1 MRQTADAK
9 MADLIRPVILS
20 GGAGTRLW
28 PASRDSLP
36 KQFLKLLGDRST
48 LQETIL
54 RVGDKKLFG
63 KPVVVANHAY
73 RFLIREQLEEIGADA
88 DIILEPTR
96 RDSGP
101 AIAAATQWI
110 AKSKKDA
117 LVLVLAADHVVTA
130 PKKFVAVCRAAR
142 AAAKKGNIV
151 TFGIKPDHPA
161 TGYGYIKPGK
171 KVGGAAH
178 KVEAFVEKPDART
191 AAKYLKKKYLWNSG
205 NFMFRADVMLNEY
218 TAQDKTTVSAAKDAI
233 DKAKTDLGFLLLD
246 DAAFKRTTKKSIDY
260 AVMEKTKH
268 AAVIPAEYGWSDFGG
283 WSAAWSLSKR
293 DKQGNASR
301 GPVAV
306 IDARNNY
313 VSSDGRLTTLVG
325 VEDLVVVVTDDAVLV
340 ADRER
345 AEDLKKLVEKLRA
358 DKREEADSHAKVHRP
373 WGNYQSL
380 DRGER
385 YQVKRIVV
393 NPGGRLSLQKHKF
406 RAEHWV
412 VVRGTALVT
421 VGDAKKTLQ
430 ENESIYVP
438 LGAVHRLENPGKT
451 PLELIEVQSGSYL
464 GEDDIVRLED
474 AYQRTTND

>member
-1 MRQTADAK
+1 MAEV

-28 PASRDSLP
+28 PASRESLP
-36 KQFLKLLGDRST
+36 KQFLKLLGERST
-48 LQETIL
+48 LQETLL
-54 RVGDKKLFG
+54 RVSDKKTFG
-63 KPVVVANHAY
+63 KPVIVANHAY
-73 RFLIREQLEEIGADA
+73 RFLVREQLEEIGMDA
-88 DIILEPTR
+88 DIILEPAR

-101 AIAAATQWI
+101 AIAAAAQWI
-110 AKSKKDA
+110 AKTKNDA
-117 LVLVLAADHVVTA
+117 LVLVLAADHVVTK
-130 PKKFVAVCRAAR
+130 PKQFVAVCKKAR
-142 AAAKKGNIV
+142 AAAKNGNIV

-161 TGYGYIKPGK
+161 TGYGYIRPGK
-171 KVGGAAH
+171 TISGAAPAQT
-178 KVEAFVEKPDART
+178 VEAFVEKPDAKT

-205 NFMFRADVMLNEY
+205 NFMFRADVLLEEY
-218 TAQDKTTVSAAKDAI
+218 GKHDSATVAAAKDAI
-233 DKAKTDLGFLLLD
+233 DKAGTDLGFLLLD
-246 DAAFKRTTKKSIDY
+246 DKAFARTTKKSIDY
-260 AVMEKTKH
+260 AVMEKTKR
-268 AAVIPAEYGWSDFGG
+268 AAVIPADYGWSDFGG

-293 DKQGNASR
+293 DKAGNAAR

-306 IDARNNY
+306 IDAKNNY
-313 VSSDGRLTTLVG
+313 ISSDGKLTTLVG
-325 VEDLVVVVTDDAVLV
+325 AENLVVVVTDDAVLV

-358 DKREEADSHAKVHRP
+358 EKHEEADTHAKVHRP

-393 NPGGRLSLQKHKF
+393 NPGGRLSLQKHAH

-421 VGDAKKTLQ
+421 IGDEKKTLK
-430 ENESIYVP
+430 ENESVYVP

-451 PLELIEVQSGSYL
+451 PVELIEVQSGNYL

-474 AYQRTTND
+474 VYQRPERG

>member
-1 MRQTADAK
+1 MT
-9 MADLIRPVILS
+9 DLIRPVILS

-36 KQFLKLLGDRST
+36 KQFLKLLGERST
-48 LQETIL
+48 LQETLL
-54 RVGDKKLFG
+54 RVSDGKFFG
-63 KPVVVANHAY
+63 KPVIVANHAY
-73 RFLIREQLEEIGADA
+73 RFLVREQLQEIGMDA

-101 AIAAATQWI
+101 AIAAAAQWV
-110 AKSKKDA
+110 AKSAPDA
-117 LVLVLAADHVVTA
+117 LVLVLAADHVVTK
-130 PKKFVAVCRAAR
+130 PKQFVSACKQAR

-171 KVGGAAH
+171 AIAGGGEARA
-178 KVEAFVEKPDART
+178 VDAFVEKPDAKT

-205 NFMFRADVMLNEY
+205 NFMFRADVMLAEY
-218 TAQDKTTVSAAKDAI
+218 AKHDAATVEAAGSAIANAG
-233 DKAKTDLGFLLLD
+233 TDLGFVLLD
-246 DAAFKRTTKKSIDY
+246 EAAFNRTVRKSIDY

-268 AAVIPAEYGWSDFGG
+268 AAVIPADYGWSDFGG
-283 WSAAWSLSKR
+283 WSAAWSLSKKDR
-293 DKQGNASR
+293 HGNAAR
-301 GPVAV
+301 GPVTV
-306 IDARNNY
+306 VDAKNNY
-313 VSSDGRLTTLVG
+313 ISSDGKLTTLVG
-325 VEDLVVVVTDDAVLV
+325 AENLVVVVTDDAVLV
-340 ADRER
+340 ADRAR
-345 AEDLKKLVEKLRA
+345 AEDLKKLVERLRA
-358 DKREEADSHAKVHRP
+358 DKREEADTHAKVHRP

-393 NPGGRLSLQKHKF
+393 NPGGRLSLQKHAH

-421 VGDAKKTLQ
+421 IGEEKKTLN
-430 ENESIYVP
+430 ENESVYVP
-438 LGAVHRLENPGKT
+438 LGAVHRLENPGT
-451 PLELIEVQSGSYL
+451 VPLELIEVQSGNYL

-474 AYQRTTND
+474 VYQRTTKD

>member
-1 MRQTADAK
+1 

-28 PASRDSLP
+28 PASRESLP
-36 KQFLKLLGDRST
+36 KQFLKLLGERST
-48 LQETIL
+48 LQETLL
-54 RVGDKKLFG
+54 RVSDNKTFG
-63 KPVVVANHAY
+63 KPVIVANHAY
-73 RFLIREQLEEIGADA
+73 RFLVREQIEEVGMDA
-88 DIILEPTR
+88 DIILEPAR

-101 AIAAATQWI
+101 AIAVAAQWI
-110 AKSKKDA
+110 AKSDKDA
-117 LVLVLAADHVVTA
+117 LVLVLAADHVVTK
-130 PKKFVAVCRAAR
+130 PKQFVAICKKAR

-151 TFGIKPDHPA
+151 TFGIKPDHAA
-161 TGYGYIKPGK
+161 TGYGYIRPGK
-171 KVGGAAH
+171 AVANAAPARA
-178 KVEAFVEKPDART
+178 VEAFVEKPDAKT

-205 NFMFRADVMLNEY
+205 NFMFRADVLLEEY
-218 TAQDKTTVSAAKDAI
+218 GKHDKTTVAAARIAI
-233 DKAKTDLGFLLLD
+233 DKAGTDLGFVLLD
-246 DAAFKRTTKKSIDY
+246 DAAFKQTTKKSIDY
-260 AVMEKTKH
+260 AVMEKTKR
-268 AAVIPAEYGWSDFGG
+268 AAVIPADYGWSDFGG

-293 DKQGNASR
+293 DKAGNAAR

-306 IDARNNY
+306 IDAKNNY
-313 VSSDGRLTTLVG
+313 ISSDGKLTTLVG
-325 VEDLVVVVTDDAVLV
+325 AENLVVVVTDDAVLV
-340 ADRER
+340 ADRAR

-358 DKREEADSHAKVHRP
+358 EKREEADTHAKVHRP

-393 NPGGRLSLQKHKF
+393 NPGGRLSLQKHAH

-421 VGDAKKTLQ
+421 IGEEKKTLK
-430 ENESIYVP
+430 ENESVYVP

-451 PLELIEVQSGSYL
+451 PVELIEVQSGNYL

-474 AYQRTTND
+474 VYRRPERG

>member
-1 MRQTADAK
+1 MS
-9 MADLIRPVILS
+9 DLIRPVILS

-28 PASRDSLP
+28 PASRESLP
-36 KQFLKLLGDRST
+36 KQFLKLLGERST
-48 LQETIL
+48 LQETLL
-54 RVGDKKLFG
+54 RVSGKKTFG
-63 KPVVVANHAY
+63 KPVIVANHAY
-73 RFLIREQLEEIGADA
+73 RFLIREQLAEIGMDA
-88 DIILEPTR
+88 DIILEPMR

-101 AIAAATQWI
+101 AIAAAAQWI
-110 AKSKKDA
+110 AKSAQDA
-117 LVLVLAADHVVTA
+117 LVLVLAADHVVTK
-130 PKKFVAVCRAAR
+130 PKQFVAACRKAR
-142 AAAKKGNIV
+142 AAAKRGNIV

-161 TGYGYIKPGK
+161 TGYGYIRPGK
-171 KVGGAAH
+171 SIAGAAPAQTLD
-178 KVEAFVEKPDART
+178 AFVEKPDAKT

-205 NFMFRADVMLNEY
+205 NFMFRADVLLEEY
-218 TAQDKTTVSAAKDAI
+218 AKHDAATVSAAKDAI
-233 DKAKTDLGFLLLD
+233 EKASTDLGFLLLD
-246 DAAFKRTTKKSIDY
+246 ESAFKRTTKKSIDY
-260 AVMEKTKH
+260 AVMEKTKR

-293 DKQGNASR
+293 DKHGNATR

-306 IDARNNY
+306 VDARNNY
-313 VSSDGRLTTLVG
+313 VSSDGKLTALVG
-325 VEDLVVVVTDDAVLV
+325 AENLVVVVTDDAVLV
-340 ADRER
+340 ADRTR

-358 DKREEADSHAKVHRP
+358 EKREEADTHAKVHRP

-393 NPGGRLSLQKHKF
+393 NPGGRLSLQKHAH

-421 VGDAKKTLQ
+421 IGDEKKMLK
-430 ENESIYVP
+430 ENESVYVP

-451 PLELIEVQSGSYL
+451 PVEMIEVQSGNYL

-474 AYQRTTND
+474 VYQRTAKD

>member
-1 MRQTADAK
+1 

-28 PASRDSLP
+28 PASRESLP
-36 KQFLKLLGDRST
+36 KQFLKLLGERST
-48 LQETIL
+48 LQDTLL
-54 RVGDKKLFG
+54 RVADQKLFG
-63 KPVVVANHAY
+63 KPVIVANHAY
-73 RFLIREQLEEIGADA
+73 RFLVREQLEEIGADA
-88 DIILEPTR
+88 DIILEPAR

-130 PKKFVAVCRAAR
+130 PKKFIAVCRAAR

-171 KVGGAAH
+171 KIDAKAQQ
-178 KVEAFVEKPDART
+178 VEAFVEKPDAKT

-205 NFMFRADVMLNEY
+205 NFMFRADVMLQEY
-218 TAQDKTTVSAAKDAI
+218 AAQDKVTVAAAKEAI
-233 DKAKTDLGFLLLD
+233 DRAKTDLGFLLLD
-246 DAAFKRTTKKSIDY
+246 DTAFNRTTKRSIDY

-268 AAVIPAEYGWSDFGG
+268 AAVIPADYGWSDFGG
-283 WSAAWSLSKR
+283 WGAAWSLSKR
-293 DKQGNASR
+293 DKSGNASR

-306 IDARNNY
+306 LDARNNY
-313 VSSDGRLTTLVG
+313 VSSDGKLTALVG
-325 VEDLVVVVTDDAVLV
+325 AENLVVVVSDDAVLV
-340 ADRER
+340 ADRGR

-421 VGDAKKTLQ
+421 IGDDKRTLQ
-430 ENESIYVP
+430 ENESVYVP
-438 LGAVHRLENPGKT
+438 LGAVHRLENPGRT

-474 AYQRTTND
+474 VYQRTNNG

>member
-1 MRQTADAK
+1 
-9 MADLIRPVILS
+9 MAELIRPVILS

-28 PASRDSLP
+28 PASRESLP
-36 KQFLKLLGDRST
+36 KQFLKLLGERST
-48 LQETIL
+48 LQETLL
-54 RVGDKKLFG
+54 RVSDKKTFG
-63 KPVVVANHAY
+63 KPVIVANHAY
-73 RFLIREQLEEIGADA
+73 RFLVREQLEEIGMDA
-88 DIILEPTR
+88 DIILEPAR

-101 AIAAATQWI
+101 AIAAAAQWI
-110 AKSKKDA
+110 AKSDKDA
-117 LVLVLAADHVVTA
+117 LVLVLAADHVVTK
-130 PKKFVAVCRAAR
+130 PKQFVSVCKKAR

-161 TGYGYIKPGK
+161 TGYGYIRPGK
-171 KVGGAAH
+171 TIAGAAPARA
-178 KVEAFVEKPDART
+178 VEAFVEKPDAKT

-205 NFMFRADVMLNEY
+205 NFMFRADVLLEEY
-218 TAQDKTTVSAAKDAI
+218 ARHDAATIAAAKDAI
-233 DKAKTDLGFLLLD
+233 DKAATDLGFLLLD

-260 AVMEKTKH
+260 AVMEKTTR
-268 AAVIPAEYGWSDFGG
+268 AAVIPADYGWSDFGG

-293 DKQGNASR
+293 DKAGNAAR

-306 IDARNNY
+306 LDAKNNY
-313 VSSDGRLTTLVG
+313 ISSDGKLTTLVG
-325 VEDLVVVVTDDAVLV
+325 AENLVVVVTDDAVLV

-358 DKREEADSHAKVHRP
+358 EKREEADTHAKVHRP

-393 NPGGRLSLQKHKF
+393 NPGGRLSLQKHAH

-421 VGDAKKTLQ
+421 IGDEKKTLK
-430 ENESIYVP
+430 ENESVYVP

-451 PLELIEVQSGSYL
+451 PVELIEVQSGNYL

-474 AYQRTTND
+474 VYQRTAKD